1 MNTSGIGHHHQLTG
15 RKTAQ
20 SNSPRHALRLLVSL
34 VATSFIATSVVAASP
49 VIAEN
54 QAANQAAEQTANQAK
69 LPKLVLDK
77 HIMVSGLSSGGYMAA
92 QFHLAYSNEV
102 QGAAIVAAGPVYCA
116 ANSLQT
122 AFAHCLNQPNS
133 TPDLAAAKA
142 YLEAQ
147 QQTDGIDA
155 LENLADDKVWL
166 FHGTK
171 DTTVAAPVSDALAH
185 QYQSLLPK
193 NNVVHIKDKPFA
205 HHFPTDHN
213 KGTDCEASTAP
224 FIGSCGYDAAGA
236 LLSHLLPGLKPRA
249 DKASGRLLELDQVA
263 LAPKAKGQLGATGYL
278 YLPQSCS
285 KGQSCRLHVS
295 FHGCKQYAGAVGD
308 VYARLTGL
316 NEYADSNQLVVFY
329 PQADKS
335 VMNPNGCWDWWG
347 YSGENY
353 ATKNG
358 AQMQAVKQLIDVLQG
373 RL

>member
-1 MNTSGIGHHHQLTG
+1 MCHHHKLTA

-20 SNSPRHALRLLVSL
+20 STSPRALRLATTL
-34 VATSFIATSVVAASP
+34 VAASFMATCFVAASP
-49 VIAEN
+49 AV
-54 QAANQAAEQTANQAK
+54 AANQTPEQAEKQTANQAK

-77 HIMVSGLSSGGYMAA
+77 NMTVSGLSSGGYMAA

-142 YLEAQ
+142 YLTAQ
-147 QQTDGIDA
+147 QQTAGIDA
-155 LENLADDKVWL
+155 LENLADDKVWI

-185 QYQSLLPK
+185 QYQSLLSK

-236 LLSHLLPGLKPRA
+236 LLGHLLPGLKPRS
-249 DKASGRLLELDQVA
+249 DKASGQLLELDQYA

-308 VYARLTGL
+308 VYARFTGL

-335 VMNPNGCWDWWG
+335 MMNPNGCWDWWG
-347 YSGENY
+347 YSGDNY

-358 AQMQAVKQLIDVLQG
+358 AQMQAVKQLVDVLQG
-373 RL
+373 RR

>member
-1 MNTSGIGHHHQLTG
+1 MHVQGTFCPHNISYGGKTSGI
-15 RKTAQ
+15 KTSLQA
-20 SNSPRHALRLLVSL
+20 ALLVAVVASSPL
-34 VATSFIATSVVAASP
+34 LAAEKVATEKAP
-49 VIAEN
+49 
-54 QAANQAAEQTANQAK
+54 

-77 HIMVSGLSSGGYMAA
+77 NITVSGLSSGGYMAA
-92 QFHLAYSNEV
+92 QFHLAYSSEV

-122 AFAHCLNQPNS
+122 AFAHCLNQQNS
-133 TPDLAAAKA
+133 TPDLTAAKT

-147 QQTDGIDA
+147 QQTGGIDV

-166 FHGTK
+166 FHGSK
-171 DTTVAAPVSDALAH
+171 DSTVAPAVSDALAV

-193 NNVVHIKDKPFA
+193 NSLVYIKDKPFA
-205 HHFPTDHN
+205 HHFPTDHS
-213 KGTDCEASTAP
+213 KGTDCAASTAP

-236 LLSHLLPGLKPRA
+236 MLSHLLPDLKARA
-249 DKASGRLLELDQVA
+249 AKTSGQLMELNQQA
-263 LAPKAKGQLGATGYL
+263 LAPKAKDQLGKTGYL
-278 YLPQSCS
+278 YVPQSCS
-285 KGQSCRLHVS
+285 QGQPCRLHVS
-295 FHGCKQYAGAVGD
+295 FHGCKQYGGAVGD

-347 YSGENY
+347 YSGEHY

-358 AQMQAVKQLIDVLQG
+358 PQMQAVKQLIEVLQG
-373 RL
+373 RR

>member
-1 MNTSGIGHHHQLTG
+1 MHVQGTFCPHNISYGGKTSGI
-15 RKTAQ
+15 KTSLQA
-20 SNSPRHALRLLVSL
+20 ALLVAVVASSPL
-34 VATSFIATSVVAASP
+34 LAAEKVATEKAP
-49 VIAEN
+49 
-54 QAANQAAEQTANQAK
+54 

-77 HIMVSGLSSGGYMAA
+77 NITVSGLSSGGYMAA
-92 QFHLAYSNEV
+92 QFHLAYSSEV

-122 AFAHCLNQPNS
+122 AFAHCLNQQNS
-133 TPDLAAAKA
+133 TPDLTAAKT

-147 QQTDGIDA
+147 QQTGGIDA

-166 FHGTK
+166 FHGSK
-171 DTTVAAPVSDALAH
+171 DSTVAPAVSDALAV

-193 NNVVHIKDKPFA
+193 NSLVYIKDKPFA
-205 HHFPTDHN
+205 HHFPTDHS
-213 KGTDCEASTAP
+213 KGTDCAASTAP

-236 LLSHLLPGLKPRA
+236 MLSHLLPSVKPRA
-249 DKASGRLLELDQVA
+249 EKSSGQLLELDQIA
-263 LAPKAKGQLGATGYL
+263 LAPIAKGQLGATGYL
-278 YLPQSCS
+278 YLPESCS

-295 FHGCKQYAGAVGD
+295 FHGCKQYAGAVGN

-347 YSGENY
+347 YSGEHY

-358 AQMQAVKQLIDVLQG
+358 AQMQAVKQLIEVLQG
-373 RL
+373 RR